1 MSLLILLLLVAA
13 FAAFAAFVVD
23 AVRTRGSL
31 IAIGLACWVLT
42 EVITHWPK

>member
-1 MSLLILLLLVAA
+1 MDLFILLLLVAA
-13 FAAFAAFVVD
+13 FLAFVVD

-42 EVITHWPK
+42 EVIAHWPS